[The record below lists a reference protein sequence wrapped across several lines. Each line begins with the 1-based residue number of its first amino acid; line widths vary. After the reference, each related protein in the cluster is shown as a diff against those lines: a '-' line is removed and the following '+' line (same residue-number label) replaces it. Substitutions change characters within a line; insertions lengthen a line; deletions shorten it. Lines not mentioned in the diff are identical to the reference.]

1 MGRINKQQLCGLR
14 LASSAASYV
23 VWLGVALHLS
33 LAERGGSG
41 KDSADNSATTPSLT
55 ANTVRRESRSES
67 RGGGSPQAFRVVEGM
82 GFTLILRSAATCRAA
97 KLVFELLAIF

>member
-1 MGRINKQQLCGLR
+1 MG
-14 LASSAASYV
+14 S
-23 VWLGVALHLS
+23 VWLHQLQAMLSGLALRCICPSLS
-33 LAERGGSG
+33 VGDRERIQQ
-41 KDSADNSATTPSLT
+41 TTAQLPPSLT

-82 GFTLILRSAATCRAA
+82 GFTLILHSAATCRAA